1 MGESTGKRVPC
12 KAPILFSFRENIELP
27 GKSCQGMPIEKAATV
42 ILRGQ
47 TQGRIRRLSGFLKHH
62 HLPDSVGDA
71 TRAFV
76 RRAGQEDVK
85 ALADALYRDIRE
97 SFGYKRKEFDYSCED
112 GQAWIK
118 TPDFDAQLR
127 VDQDEVSPKNYVLT
141 TELVQLHTEAIAS
154 DPRLHSCFTAHC
166 DQLIVA
172 FPSPIH
178 VADKIDAIEAIDA
191 LAEHLSY
198 EPDAS
203 AFQLKLPELD
213 LQIEVT
219 AESMHFS
226 LLTLRNL
233 SKLIDH
239 SQRAFEILTD
249 CGFELKLRG

>member
-1 MGESTGKRVPC
+1 MS
-12 KAPILFSFRENIELP
+12 IDS
-27 GKSCQGMPIEKAATV
+27 AATV

-47 TQGRIRRLSGFLKHH
+47 TYGRIRRLTGFLKHH
-62 HLPDSVGDA
+62 HLPDSVSDA
-71 TRAFV
+71 TRSFV

-85 ALADALYRDIRE
+85 ALADGLYGDIRE
-97 SFGYKRKEFDYSCED
+97 AFSYKRKDFDYSCDD

-118 TPDFDAQLR
+118 TPDFDALIR
-127 VDQDEVSPKNYVLT
+127 VDQDESSPKDYVLT
-141 TELVQLHTEAIAS
+141 TELLQLHNDAVAA
-154 DPRLHSCFTAHC
+154 DPRLHACFTAHC
-166 DQLIVA
+166 DQLIVT
-172 FPSPIH
+172 FPTPIH

-203 AFQLKLPELD
+203 AFRLRLPRLD
-213 LQIEVT
+213 LQIEVNT
-219 AESMHFS
+219 ESMHFS

-249 CGFELKLRG
+249 CGFDLKLRG